1 MILNPSTNGNPG
13 NGVNGL
19 VNLTFAEAEEKWQAA
34 ASSGA
39 RKSLSGLVRHISG
52 ADMNNDGVVDVVVA
66 YGGGSNAGAAVSGV
80 QVLFGSASTQ
90 SDGNFAS
97 VSPTNVSNTTHP
109 VLAMQAFI
117 RPTLGVS
124 YSYCEYIRAT
134 LSCALAGGRC
144 RRRRLGGHRVLVR
157 QHRRRAAQG
166 HLLRQAVGRRLG
178 AL

>member
-1 MILNPSTNGNPG
+1 MIFNPSSNAILGT
-13 NGVNGL
+13 GVDGL
-19 VNLTFAEAEEKWQAA
+19 ANLTFAQAEEKWQYA
-34 ASSGA
+34 ASNGTRTSMNGA
-39 RKSLSGLVRHISG
+39 VRQISG
-52 ADMNNDGVVDVVVA
+52 TDMNNDGVVDVVVA